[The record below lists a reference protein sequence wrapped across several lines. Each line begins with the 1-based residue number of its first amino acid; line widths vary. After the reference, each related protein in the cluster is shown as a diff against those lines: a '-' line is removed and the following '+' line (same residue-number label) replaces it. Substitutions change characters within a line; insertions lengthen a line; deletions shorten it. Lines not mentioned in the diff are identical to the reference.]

1 MSLIELMEE
10 MEKQI
15 LEREG
20 SAQEEVTELAG
31 DREVA
36 VGADEGVP

>member
-1 MSLIELMEE
+1 MALTELIEE

-20 SAQEEVTELAG
+20 SDQEEVTELAG
-31 DREVA
+31 DREA
-36 VGADEGVP
+36 AIGETEGVP

>member
-1 MSLIELMEE
+1 MALTELIKE

-20 SAQEEVTELAG
+20 SDQEEVAELAG
-31 DREVA
+31 DREDA
-36 VGADEGVP
+36 IGADEGVP